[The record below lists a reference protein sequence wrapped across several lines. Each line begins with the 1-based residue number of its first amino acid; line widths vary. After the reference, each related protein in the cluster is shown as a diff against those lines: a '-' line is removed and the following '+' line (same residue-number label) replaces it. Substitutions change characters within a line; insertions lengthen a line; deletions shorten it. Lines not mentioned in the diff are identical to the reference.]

1 MKITVA
7 KPGRPCQN
15 HRMGRRLPW
24 IILAAALSCGN
35 ALGDALGNGAPWGE
49 CPEPDPGARSIA
61 LALLVIAA
69 TVSPFLLPALRILF
83 RHFASLPRPTRALVV
98 AIFSAV
104 ALLGGQKGA
113 QPKLGT
119 DPNTLLPPVIAGVPA
134 QPPSPPVTADAPAQ
148 VVIES
153 APAKQPSAPSRQS
166 LLPWNFV
173 PGMRP
178 AWWHHSM
185 EDSCGCG
192 IPDLWRKWV
201 RLDPCGHDLD
211 RDGDGLTELEEWWFQ
226 CDPRTASTMGHGI
239 HDGWLVARGINPLD
253 PGVASWPCPNGLT
266 LLETFLFGVEPDDPI
281 PPIALSNGV
290 NEVTFSLGQRV
301 GQGDFAVF
309 TIDNQ
314 RVPMNYLRDTVSVLF
329 PETGVFQGSFE
340 RMAGM
345 EGVGLTISGHLDN
358 VFLYDPEGIFGE
370 PTPPPPG
377 MMAPLSRDGGPRF
390 EIDCVGFGIDPREV
404 NAHFV
409 QGHPFTATNL
419 AGQAMHYVTWTCDH
433 GSFDDGI
440 ATGTTVNFTTFRDAT
455 ITATVPLASN
465 GTVKAYAH
473 VRMREDDND
482 DYSPPTVAVSAT
494 DNFSPHLGETCEIT
508 VTCTPGRC
516 ACAGRGLGVRWQPSP
531 AMAAGHS

>member
-35 ALGDALGNGAPWGE
+35 ALGDATDDAFLKAFYDPMGSGAMGGGFPWGAPHQPVGAGE
-49 CPEPDPGARSIA
+49 AVLVLVACAILVLPFLPVFWRSLHQTVAEWSQPRRVLFAVVA
-61 LALLVIAA
+61 LAGALAA
-69 TVSPFLLPALRILF
+69 QKSPKSQGAQSPGSPFPPVID
-83 RHFASLPRPTRALVV
+83 S
-98 AIFSAV
+98 
-104 ALLGGQKGA
+104 
-113 QPKLGT
+113 
-119 DPNTLLPPVIAGVPA
+119 PPVIA
-134 QPPSPPVTADAPAQ
+134 D
-148 VVIES
+148 

-239 HDGWLVARGINPLD
+239 HDGWLVARGVNPLD

-281 PPIALSNGV
+281 PPIVLSNGV
-290 NEVTFSLGQRV
+290 NEIIFSLGQTV

-340 RMAGM
+340 RVAGM

-390 EIDCVGFGIDPREV
+390 EIDCVGFGIDPHEV

-433 GSFDDGI
+433 GSFDNGI